1 VLGESTEQIPVEV
14 ALRHTND
21 REVIQENQRGFTK
34 AKSCLTNPAAAYG
47 DVTASIDKQRAS
59 DIIHLDFRKAI
70 DAMSCYI
77 LLSQL
82 QRHGCDGW
90 TVRWTKNRPR
100 DRVQRAALSGSSS
113 GWRLVAS
120 GVPKGSVLGLGL
132 FSICI
137 SDSTG
142 GAGRT
147 LREFADDTELWG
159 AATQQ
164 RDGTPGDL
172 VTAFR
177 YLKGS

>member
-1 VLGESTEQIPVEV
+1 VLEESTEQILVEV
-14 ALRHTND
+14 PLRHTND

-100 DRVQRAALSGSSS
+100 DRVQRAALSGSTS

-120 GVPKGSVLGLGL
+120 GVP
-132 FSICI
+132 
-137 SDSTG
+137 
-142 GAGRT
+142 
-147 LREFADDTELWG
+147 
-159 AATQQ
+159 
-164 RDGTPGDL
+164 
-172 VTAFR
+172 
-177 YLKGS
+177 